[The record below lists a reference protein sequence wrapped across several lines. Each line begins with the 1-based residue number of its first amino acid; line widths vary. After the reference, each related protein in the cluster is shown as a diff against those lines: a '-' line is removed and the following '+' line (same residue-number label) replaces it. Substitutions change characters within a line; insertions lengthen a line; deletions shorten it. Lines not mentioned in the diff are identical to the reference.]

1 MRNVCEWQWEH
12 EYVYVHDCVFHFC
25 QLHMCQPWSAV
36 LPGSAWRGKQERMFV
51 CVCVCVAEVAHAH
64 GPEGVGT
71 SSGMGSGR
79 WSRGARCTAT
89 WSVGSAWL
97 ECRPCE
103 PLGPRNLAPK
113 LSPPHTP
120 PKNTQKLTS
129 VLSVPLPIDRL
140 SFEEVRGQADGPA
153 AWLQKKLMLNH
164 PHRHTPI
171 PAAVGCVLHVWNT
184 HLELG
189 GWICRCR
196 L

>member
-1 MRNVCEWQWEH
+1 MCANDSGNTSMCMCTTVFFISVNCT
-12 EYVYVHDCVFHFC
+12 CVSLD
-25 QLHMCQPWSAV
+25 QLSFQGQRGE
-36 LPGSAWRGKQERMFV
+36 GSKKECL